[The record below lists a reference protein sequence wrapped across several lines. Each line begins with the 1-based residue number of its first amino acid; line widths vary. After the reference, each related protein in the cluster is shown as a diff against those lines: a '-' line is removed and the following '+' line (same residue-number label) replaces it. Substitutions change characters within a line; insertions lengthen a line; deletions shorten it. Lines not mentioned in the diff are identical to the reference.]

1 MTPLLRRQSY
11 GLRRIR
17 ILEAANRGAWS
28 RHSSLCPS
36 RSSLESRELSLGMP
50 SRRLWLEESL
60 CARLD
65 GDHSTVAGFAP
76 PLTLRRKS
84 MIGSRTLYSLRV
96 LLLFDCP
103 GPLITVPWTSSLG
116 PSSHAQ
122 RCIAIAKIAAIA
134 RAGLVSWGL
143 WYGA

>member
-84 MIGSRTLYSLRV
+84 MIGSRTVYSLEV
-96 LLLFDCP
+96 LLPSTVQVPSLP
-103 GPLITVPWTSSLG
+103 YHGPHHWVRRRMRKGALPLPRSLR
-116 PSSHAQ
+116 SHVLA
-122 RCIAIAKIAAIA
+122 
-134 RAGLVSWGL
+134 W
-143 WYGA
+143 